1 MKKRVTNYIKAR
13 VRSFEYALNGIY
25 FLFIDEPNAIVQAIL
40 AIVALVMGVLLRI
53 SSIEWIILCLVIGLV
68 LAMEAVNSAIEN
80 LADFASNK
88 RIEESIKKT
97 KDLSAAAVL
106 FTSITALIAGL
117 IIFLPKLLS
126 FLF

>member
-88 RIEESIKKT
+88 RIEESSKRT

>member
-1 MKKRVTNYIKAR
+1 MMKKRVTNYIKAR

-68 LAMEAVNSAIEN
+68 LAMDAVNSAIEN

-88 RIEESIKKT
+88 RIEEKIKKT
-97 KDLSAAAVL
+97 KQ
-106 FTSITALIAGL
+106 IN
-117 IIFLPKLLS
+117 
-126 FLF
+126 